1 MTSQYNSL
9 YALREDARQSFPSPR
24 RLDGRHTHLNTARR
38 VDEDADVDALILS
51 SRRAR
56 RPLTRARRL
65 LVLMRV
71 IKTKKKSSHTVWSLT
86 DVARVV
92 LACVIAAFVVVCAS
106 RAMGGA
112 SIDSSTDA
120 WSTRDSLRDVD
131 ARAFGKDPDAC
142 ARAASIGTW
151 RRGAEACEG
160 GPRVGERR
168 VRRRDAVLAR
178 VREKEI
184 SLGRENVGD
193 ELESERNVWIRTV
206 ASDRARVQGERVD
219 RRQARGVRRG
229 LGARRAYGAFI
240 AAMSDER
247 ADVSLETKDG
257 EKHRDWAHELV
268 GGARATFTWAP
279 YASDA
284 TTALEKYASASE
296 TPDLIV
302 LSSSLWHV
310 LHDNSVSTYKSAMKT
325 LGARAREMTA
335 MKPNVVFVWLDAPK
349 IVTDALVADDKRA
362 KFTEKNFEKFF
373 KVRDDQKTTALV
385 APAGPAIR
393 VRATDVTARAAPT
406 APRTA
411 CTTNPSSTTP
421 WRK

>member
-1 MTSQYNSL
+1 MLPIDQSVVIRPRLLSTQYTGRHPSSPLGAVALVIRRLRHHLAAAAANRDTSLDSASHPNLRRPTRDVDARTYPTVDTSVRTPSATSGEDEEARALARIRVAASRRMSSMRSSAACRRVTSQYNSL
-9 YALREDARQSFPSPR
+9 YALRKTRVSPFH
-24 RLDGRHTHLNTARR
+24 RLDVSTGVTRLNTARR
-38 VDEDADVDALILS
+38 VDEDADVDALFS

-86 DVARVV
+86 DVACVV

-112 SIDSSTDA
+112 STDSSTDA

-160 GPRVGERR
+160 GTRALASDGCDAG
-168 VRRRDAVLAR
+168 DAVLAR
-178 VREKEI
+178 VREEEI

-229 LGARRAYGAFI
+229 LGGETRVRGVHRG
-240 AAMSDER
+240 DER
-247 ADVSLETKDG
+247 
-257 EKHRDWAHELV
+257 
-268 GGARATFTWAP
+268 
-279 YASDA
+279 
-284 TTALEKYASASE
+284 
-296 TPDLIV
+296 
-302 LSSSLWHV
+302 
-310 LHDNSVSTYKSAMKT
+310 
-325 LGARAREMTA
+325 
-335 MKPNVVFVWLDAPK
+335 
-349 IVTDALVADDKRA
+349 
-362 KFTEKNFEKFF
+362 
-373 KVRDDQKTTALV
+373 
-385 APAGPAIR
+385 
-393 VRATDVTARAAPT
+393 
-406 APRTA
+406 
-411 CTTNPSSTTP
+411 
-421 WRK
+421 